1 MIVALLIAAAD
12 VQQTP
17 DDPLEI
23 ACLKEN
29 QSQQGM
35 NQCEGEAF
43 DRADKALN
51 AEWAKIVANYK
62 GEAPAQKLML
72 DGQRAWLKYRDAQC
86 ELAAYEN
93 LGGSIWPMLVSGCK
107 AELTRL
113 RTRELQQMLE
123 GEGN

>member
-1 MIVALLIAAAD
+1 MIIALLIAAAD
-12 VQQTP
+12 VQP
-17 DDPLEI
+17 SLDDPLEI
-23 ACLKEN
+23 ACLKEK

-51 AEWAKIVANYK
+51 AEWAKVVANYK
-62 GEAPAQKLML
+62 GEKPAQKLML
-72 DGQRAWLKYRDAQC
+72 DGQRAWLTYRDAQC

-93 LGGSIWPMLVSGCK
+93 LGGSIWPMLVAGCK
-107 AELTRL
+107 ADLTRQ
-113 RTRELQQMLE
+113 RTHQLVEMLQ

>member
-1 MIVALLIAAAD
+1 MIIALLIAAAD
-12 VQQTP
+12 VQP
-17 DDPLEI
+17 SLDDPLEI

-51 AEWAKIVANYK
+51 AEWAKVVANYK
-62 GEAPAQKLML
+62 GEKPAQKLML
-72 DGQRAWLKYRDAQC
+72 DGQRAWLTYRDAHC
-86 ELAAYEN
+86 ELAAYES
-93 LGGSIWPMLVSGCK
+93 LGGSIWPMLVAGCK
-107 AELTRL
+107 ADLTRQ
-113 RTRELQQMLE
+113 RTHQLVEMLE